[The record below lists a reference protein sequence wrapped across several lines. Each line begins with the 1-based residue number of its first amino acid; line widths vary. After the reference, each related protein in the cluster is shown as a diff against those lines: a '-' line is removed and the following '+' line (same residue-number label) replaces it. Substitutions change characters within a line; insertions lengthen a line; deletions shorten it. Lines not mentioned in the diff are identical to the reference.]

1 MLFMDGAFH
10 SISNHQYW
18 RALILLIN
26 KDKIMSKVNW
36 SKDATKIFKGKVV
49 SHIEY
54 TSEEESRE
62 MDWQRTPVIV
72 FTDGSWIL
80 ASGDDEGNRGGSFW
94 TSHKDMSV
102 IPTGGW

>member
-1 MLFMDGAFH
+1 
-10 SISNHQYW
+10 
-18 RALILLIN
+18 
-26 KDKIMSKVNW
+26 
-36 SKDATKIFKGKVV
+36 
-49 SHIEY
+49 
-54 TSEEESRE
+54 